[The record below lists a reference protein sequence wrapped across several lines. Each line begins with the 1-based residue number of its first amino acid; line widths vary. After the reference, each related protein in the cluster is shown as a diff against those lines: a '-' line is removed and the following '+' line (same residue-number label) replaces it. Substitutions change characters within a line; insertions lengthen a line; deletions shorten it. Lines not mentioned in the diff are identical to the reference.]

1 MYICFW
7 NLILVCTVIG
17 HFCTAVQAYITDIK
31 LVTCNGHRACPNF
44 PGYKKLET
52 NLNAG
57 TKRSQIYM
65 HIKDDPS
72 SDPITDLLILKTP
85 DPPKATGWTRLETD
99 LNHNTVF
106 DNQTAIWLYFTKDK
120 RLSVNPVTSI
130 IIKEGDSPVVGAEYR
145 RLPVDLNEGVGGMPL
160 YMFYSQLGPKDPI
173 TALTAKACFT
183 DVCYM
188 DGWERVEKDA
198 NEGVIVGMRIYLFY
212 QRKRNSPPVTDI
224 VLVLD
229 DQTAPEGYNKVEV
242 DLNFV
247 TFRGASIYLW
257 YKTLSNPSEEE
268 KSTAIQQ
275 VAIEYGQ
282 NAVAPLGW
290 ERLSVDLNSN
300 HDGKGGFGEPTF
312 LFIQRGYHELPPRQP
327 LVFRKDGTFK
337 IVQLADLHFTNE
349 VGKCKDTPV
358 EFDCKGDDSTI
369 ATIERLLDHEKP
381 DLVVFGGD
389 NIDGNGAVT
398 DARAATFKFAE
409 PVIKRKIP
417 WVAVFGNHDDEND
430 LTREELF
437 EVIRRMPF
445 SLNERGPLELP
456 GTGNFALQVFSN
468 ATLEAHALTI
478 YFLDS
483 HGLATK
489 DTYDS
494 IDQEQLNWLQETSAN
509 YAQSGKGTQKPNALA
524 FFHTPIWEY
533 HGAEDKSV
541 PKLGDQR
548 ETISSPRKKKNLSV
562 LDAFVKAGDIK
573 ATGCGHDHV
582 NDYCIEQKGIQLC
595 YSGGLGIGGYGAAHL
610 GWPRRARV
618 WEINRFGEGIV
629 TWKRLDDG
637 ALTLHHYQTLL

>member
-1 MYICFW
+1 
-7 NLILVCTVIG
+7 
-17 HFCTAVQAYITDIK
+17 
-31 LVTCNGHRACPNF
+31 
-44 PGYKKLET
+44 
-52 NLNAG
+52 
-57 TKRSQIYM
+57 M

-145 RLPVDLNEGVGGMPL
+145 RLPVDLNE
-160 YMFYSQLGPKDPI
+160 DPI

-312 LFIQRGYHELPPRQP
+312 LFIQRGYHGEL
-327 LVFRKDGTFK
+327 
-337 IVQLADLHFTNE
+337 
-349 VGKCKDTPV
+349 
-358 EFDCKGDDSTI
+358 
-369 ATIERLLDHEKP
+369 
-381 DLVVFGGD
+381 
-389 NIDGNGAVT
+389 
-398 DARAATFKFAE
+398 
-409 PVIKRKIP
+409 
-417 WVAVFGNHDDEND
+417 
-430 LTREELF
+430 
-437 EVIRRMPF
+437 
-445 SLNERGPLELP
+445 LE
-456 GTGNFALQVFSN
+456 GVRDRI
-468 ATLEAHALTI
+468 I
-478 YFLDS
+478 YI
-483 HGLATK
+483 
-489 DTYDS
+489 Y
-494 IDQEQLNWLQETSAN
+494 IYN
-509 YAQSGKGTQKPNALA
+509 
-524 FFHTPIWEY
+524 
-533 HGAEDKSV
+533 
-541 PKLGDQR
+541 
-548 ETISSPRKKKNLSV
+548 
-562 LDAFVKAGDIK
+562 
-573 ATGCGHDHV
+573 
-582 NDYCIEQKGIQLC
+582 
-595 YSGGLGIGGYGAAHL
+595 
-610 GWPRRARV
+610 
-618 WEINRFGEGIV
+618 
-629 TWKRLDDG
+629 
-637 ALTLHHYQTLL
+637 